1 MDIAPG
7 YAGTA
12 SGMMNFGF
20 GVASIVSPAFF
31 GYTIEQTHNWTLAF
45 SVTIAV
51 LLSGGAAGV
60 PPSPRQA
67 VRRGGPVTRREMR

>member
-1 MDIAPG
+1 MDIAPA

-20 GVASIVSPAFF
+20 GVASIVSPVFF

-45 SVTIAV
+45 SVSIAV
-51 LLSGGAAGV
+51 LLLGALLASRLRPDRVFMAPEG
-60 PPSPRQA
+60 
-67 VRRGGPVTRREMR
+67 